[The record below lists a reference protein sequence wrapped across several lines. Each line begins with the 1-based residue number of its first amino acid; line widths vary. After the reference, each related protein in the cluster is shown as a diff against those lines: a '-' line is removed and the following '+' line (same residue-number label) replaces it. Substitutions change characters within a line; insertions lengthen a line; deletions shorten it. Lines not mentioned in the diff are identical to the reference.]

1 MKKETEIKDNT
12 NNKKN
17 LIIIIISVCVIIG
30 IIISIVTFTSNQREM
45 QMKVANINST
55 ITYQTSIYDSNISF
69 EEETIVKPD
78 VIILVYNSSNSYTK
92 NTYGKELIVIEM
104 NKKDYKIKSIFSGN
118 KIIENNI
125 RDALEKKGLCN

>member
-1 MKKETEIKDNT
+1 
-12 NNKKN
+12 
-17 LIIIIISVCVIIG
+17 
-30 IIISIVTFTSNQREM
+30 
-45 QMKVANINST
+45 MKVADINST
-55 ITYQTSIYDSNISF
+55 IVYQTSIYDSNISF

-125 RDALEKKGLCN
+125 RDALEKKGFCD